1 MNKLSILLQESS
13 VNPTTREWPY
23 HSSTALSGRS
33 STVNYVSVSI
43 SSGTQK
49 CRSYREHVATDI

>member
-13 VNPTTREWPY
+13 VNPTREWPY

-33 STVNYVSVSI
+33 STANYVSVSI
-43 SSGTQK
+43 SSGTQN